1 MLLPKQK
8 MSKSSMTEAEK
19 GNCMSLITI
28 FITPKGFDRD
38 HIALIQRNAIKS
50 WKALGED
57 VDILLIGDDPG
68 VEENAEKLGVRHI
81 RDVKRNSSGTP
92 MLDDIFRIAREN
104 SDSPLLAYVNADIIL
119 KRDFVETSRKI
130 LEQEKEFLLVGQR
143 WDLDVRRDLDF
154 SEGWESEFDKD
165 LAARGRR
172 HPAGGSDYF
181 VYPRE
186 IFKEIPPFAIGRS
199 GWDNWMFY
207 EARVKGW
214 KLINCSGAINIIH
227 QDHDYAHLPNGL
239 PHYRQPESDENVKA
253 AGGKRTIFTL
263 LDCNYEAD
271 ESCEI
276 KKVPLTKKKLL
287 REMEI
292 FPLVILKS
300 MALGNLSFALFHPK
314 KAYTE
319 FRNRR

>member
-1 MLLPKQK
+1 
-8 MSKSSMTEAEK
+8 
-19 GNCMSLITI
+19 MSLITI

-38 HIALIQRNAIKS
+38 HIALIQRNAIRS

-68 VEENAEKLGVRHI
+68 VEENAKALGVRHI
-81 RDVKRNSSGTP
+81 REVKRNASGTP
-92 MLDDIFRIAREN
+92 MLDDIFRLAREN

-119 KRDFVETSRKI
+119 KRDFVETSRKV
-130 LEQEKEFLLVGQR
+130 LERGKKFLLVGQR
-143 WDLDVRRDLDF
+143 WDLDVQVDLEF
-154 SEGWESEFDKD
+154 PQGWETEFDKD

-181 VYPRE
+181 VYPRD
-186 IFKEIPPFAIGRS
+186 IFTSIPPFAIGRS

-207 EARVKGW
+207 EARLKGW
-214 KLINCSGAINIIH
+214 KLINCSKVINIIH

-239 PHYRQPESDENVKA
+239 PHYRQPESAENVKA

-263 LDCNYEAD
+263 LDCDYELDKSGALRR
-271 ESCEI
+271 
-276 KKVPLTKKKLL
+276 VPMNKKKLL

-292 FPLVILKS
+292 FPLVTLKS
-300 MALGNLSFALFHPK
+300 KTLGDASFALFHPK
-314 KAYTE
+314 KAYAE
-319 FRNRR
+319 FRNRSKS

>member
-1 MLLPKQK
+1 
-8 MSKSSMTEAEK
+8 
-19 GNCMSLITI
+19 MSLITI

-38 HIALIQRNAIKS
+38 HIALIQRNAIRS
-50 WKALGED
+50 WKALGAD

-68 VEENAEKLGVRHI
+68 VEENAKALGVRHI
-81 RDVKRNSSGTP
+81 RDVKRNASGTP
-92 MLDDIFRIAREN
+92 MLDDIFRLAREN

-130 LEQEKEFLLVGQR
+130 LAREKKFLLVGQR
-143 WDLDVRRDLDF
+143 WDLDVQVDLEF
-154 SEGWESEFDKD
+154 PQGWESEFDKD

-181 VYPRE
+181 VYPRD
-186 IFKEIPPFAIGRS
+186 IFTSIPPFAIGRS

-214 KLINCSGAINIIH
+214 KLINCSKAINIIH

-239 PHYRQPESDENVKA
+239 PHYRQPESAENVKA

-263 LDCNYEAD
+263 LDCDHELD
-271 ESCEI
+271 ENGDLRR
-276 KKVPLTKKKLL
+276 VPMNKKKLL

-292 FPLVILKS
+292 FPLVTLKS
-300 MALGNLSFALFHPK
+300 KTLGDASFALFHPK
-314 KAYTE
+314 KAYAE
-319 FRNRR
+319 FRNRSKS

>member
-1 MLLPKQK
+1 
-8 MSKSSMTEAEK
+8 
-19 GNCMSLITI
+19 MSLITI

-38 HIALIQRNAIKS
+38 HIALIQRNAIRS
-50 WKALGED
+50 WKALGAD

-68 VEENAEKLGVRHI
+68 VEENAKALGVRYI
-81 RDVKRNSSGTP
+81 RDVKRNDSGTP
-92 MLDDIFRIAREN
+92 MLDDIFRLAREN

-130 LEQEKEFLLVGQR
+130 LAREKKFLLVGQR
-143 WDLDVRRDLDF
+143 WDLDVQVDLEF
-154 SEGWESEFDKD
+154 PQGWESEFDKD

-181 VYPRE
+181 VYPRD
-186 IFKEIPPFAIGRS
+186 IFTSIPPFAIGRS

-214 KLINCSGAINIIH
+214 KLINCSKAINIIH

-239 PHYRQPESDENVKA
+239 PHYRQPESAENVKA

-263 LDCNYEAD
+263 LDCDHEVDDNGD
-271 ESCEI
+271 LRRVSMN
-276 KKVPLTKKKLL
+276 KKKLL

-292 FPLVILKS
+292 FPLVTLKS
-300 MALGNLSFALFHPK
+300 KALGDASFALFHPK
-314 KAYTE
+314 KAYAE
-319 FRNRR
+319 FRNRSKS